1 MIGSLGEMINSSN
14 SPEFNLSPLPTR
26 KITWWCLEPHRP
38 WYTGSQKGDV
48 SSGMVHRPP
57 SKTWISTSNG
67 RQLWGFY
74 LPPENFKMEPTK
86 NHPICEEKI
95 IWTEFKPPWT
105 LGFNTLIFEGLLWLS
120 KYRCIFLGGTSREK
134 FNGWERSEGPIRP
147 INSKMLA
154 KPIPFSIP
162 VWKKTTR
169 WRWTY
174 PKYVGGFLW
183 SKVERQSWFQLGF
196 QWSRSSS
203 LFSTSNPWL
212 NQATFCCC
220 GWHVESSF

>member
-1 MIGSLGEMINSSN
+1 MFGTTPPLVYRVPKRGCFFGNGS
-14 SPEFNLSPLPTR
+14 SPAFKNLDLDFKWET
-26 KITWWCLEPHRP
+26 
-38 WYTGSQKGDV
+38 V
-48 SSGMVHRPP
+48 V
-57 SKTWISTSNG
+57 
-67 RQLWGFY
+67 GF
-74 LPPENFKMEPTK
+74 LPPPRKFQDGTNKKSPHLWRK
-86 NHPICEEKI
+86 NHLNRIQ
-95 IWTEFKPPWT
+95 TSMDF
-105 LGFNTLIFEGLLWLS
+105 GVQHVNFRGVTLIIKVSLH
-120 KYRCIFLGGTSREK
+120 FLGGTSREK